1 MALLSKIGKS
11 ADIFDSKTFQGWF
24 LAWDA
29 YKWSSGKTYE
39 DMKAEMGSDDL
50 FKEISLDELSNK
62 VQEKHDSDEKITGYS
77 A

>member
-1 MALLSKIGKS
+1 MALPSKIGKN
-11 ADIFDSKTFQGWF
+11 ADIFDSEIFQGWF